1 MRKAWELAFLSTCPS
16 RGVDGEFQMQ
26 RKKVL
31 VVDDEKLLRWSIR
44 QKLSEWDLEVM
55 EAETGSEALQRYQT
69 EVPDLVILDMNLPD
83 SKGSEIL
90 RSIKA
95 DNPEVP
101 VIIITAYGSID
112 DAVHAMRLGAYN
124 FLTKP
129 IDYLKLQNAI
139 NNAIETLSLKK
150 EVALLKEKVK
160 TGFNLNQ
167 IVADSESM
175 RNVLRMTRTIAAS
188 EASIILLQGDSGTGK
203 DLLAQAIHHLSRRS
217 SGPYLAIN
225 CSAIPENLLESELF
239 GYEKG
244 AFTDA
249 KQRKQGLVEMAHAG
263 TLFLDEIST
272 LSLHLQAKLLR
283 FLETQTFKRVGGL
296 KDLDVD
302 IRVIAATNQ
311 DLDQLSQSGEFR
323 RDLFFRLNVC
333 PIYIPPLKER
343 TDDVL
348 PLSQYFIQEFNKKFR
363 KNIKGLNKGA
373 EKAFLDY
380 HWPGN
385 VRELKNALERAMIFE
400 QGTMIGTEYLP
411 IRTKNSNGRTP
422 MDSPPTDQK
431 SLPSLED
438 MERRLLVKALKE
450 ANGNKSQA
458 ARMLQ
463 VTRDTLRY
471 KLKKYN
477 LP

>member
-1 MRKAWELAFLSTCPS
+1 MF
-16 RGVDGEFQMQ
+16 
-26 RKKVL
+26 RKKIL

-44 QKLSEWDLEVM
+44 QKLSEWDLEVT
-55 EAETGSEALQRYQT
+55 EAETGDEALQRFKLDT
-69 EVPDLVILDMNLPD
+69 PDLVILDMNLPD
-83 SKGSEIL
+83 MKGSEIL
-90 RSIKA
+90 KTIKT
-95 DNPEVP
+95 DNPELP

-112 DAVHAMRLGAYN
+112 DAVNAMRLGAYN

-139 NNAIETLSLKK
+139 NNAFEALSLKK

-160 TGFNLNQ
+160 KSFDLKQ
-167 IVADSESM
+167 IIARSESM
-175 RNVLRMTRTIAAS
+175 RNILSMTKTIARS

-217 SGPYLAIN
+217 LGPYLVIN

-249 KQRKQGLVEMAHAG
+249 KQRKQGLVEIAHKG

-272 LSLHLQAKLLR
+272 LSLPLQAKLLR

-296 KDLDVD
+296 KDIEVD
-302 IRVIAATNQ
+302 IRIIAATNQ
-311 DLDQLSQSGEFR
+311 DLDLISQSGEFR

-333 PIYIPPLKER
+333 PIFIPPLRER
-343 TDDVL
+343 IDDIL
-348 PLSQYFIQEFNKKFR
+348 PLTQHFIQEYNIKFR
-363 KNIKGLNKGA
+363 KDIRGLSRKA
-373 EKAFLDY
+373 EKIMLDY
-380 HWPGN
+380 TWPGT

-400 QGTMIGTEYLP
+400 EGGRIGTAYLP
-411 IRTKNSNGRTP
+411 IQKAGPSIETRTTGEITK
-422 MDSPPTDQK
+422 DSPP
-431 SLPSLED
+431 LSLED
-438 MERRLLVKALKE
+438 MEKQLLIKALQE
-450 ANGNKSQA
+450 AQGNKSQA
-458 ARMLQ
+458 ARTLK

-471 KLKKYN
+471 KIKKYD
-477 LP
+477 LE